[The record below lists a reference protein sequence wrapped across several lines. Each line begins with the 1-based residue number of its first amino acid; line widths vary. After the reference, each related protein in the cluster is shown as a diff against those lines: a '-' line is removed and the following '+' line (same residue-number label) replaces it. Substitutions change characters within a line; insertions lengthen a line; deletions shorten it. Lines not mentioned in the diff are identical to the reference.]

1 MNVLVSNQLKIN
13 ACRGFDAVQK
23 DLKSNLELTIK
34 GPLLKLVGQYKI
46 KGRVLILP
54 IEGAGDCDLSMENIF
69 IKVNFTGEGV
79 ETNGKQYI
87 KITKPIVVLKTK
99 K

>member
-1 MNVLVSNQLKIN
+1 M
-13 ACRGFDAVQK
+13 
-23 DLKSNLELTIK
+23 EMTIK

-54 IEGAGDCDLSMENIF
+54 IEGAGDCDLSMENVF
-69 IKVNFTGEGV
+69 IKVNFTGEGI
-79 ETNGKQYI
+79 ERKDKNYI
-87 KITKPIVVLKTK
+87 KISEPKVVLKTK